1 MDPIEK
7 ALFEAAG
14 IPVFTKSEFLGLTP
28 EQEAIVET
36 KVRLSYALRRAR
48 KAAGLTQAAL
58 AQKMKAP
65 QQTVARLET
74 AHKSATLDLL
84 MRALL
89 VAGAS
94 LEDIAGE
101 IARGAEQLRREKAE
115 EAGET
120 LAEVI
125 AIKPMQT
132 PLPPVVLGLQHKGLL
147 GKNQLR
153 MVGKDELL
161 TFDRLSSSKGF
172 DDSLCRVEIGEAK
185 NVLS

>member
-1 MDPIEK
+1 MDQNKK
-7 ALFEAAG
+7 AFFEAAG
-14 IPVFTKSEFLGLTP
+14 IPVFSASEFLGLTP
-28 EQEAIVET
+28 EQEAVIET

-58 AQKMKAP
+58 AQKMNAP

-89 VAGAS
+89 VAGMA
-94 LEDIAGE
+94 LEEIADE
-101 IARGAEQLRREKAE
+101 IARGAQRLRHEKAE

-120 LAEVI
+120 LAEVRVI
-125 AIKPMQT
+125 RPMQT
-132 PLPPVVLGLQHKGLL
+132 PPPPILGLQHKGLL

-161 TFDRLSSSKGF
+161 TFDRLNSSRGF
-172 DDSLCRVEIGEAK
+172 DDSLCRVEIGEPK
-185 NVLS
+185 DVLS